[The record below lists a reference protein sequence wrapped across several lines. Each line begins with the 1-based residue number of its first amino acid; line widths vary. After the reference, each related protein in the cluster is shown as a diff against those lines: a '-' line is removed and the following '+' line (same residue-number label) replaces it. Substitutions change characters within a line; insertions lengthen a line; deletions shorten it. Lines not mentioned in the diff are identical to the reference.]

1 MTTTATANLRT
12 GIRMSLDDF
21 LALGETDGRWELDD
35 GVLYIMSSG
44 TPDHQFLM
52 GRFMWNFQNYLEQ
65 FDTPPAQFFHEM
77 TTILSRELQRA
88 PEPDLV
94 IILNESREIVG
105 PVRVEGA
112 PDIISRNP
120 VHRPRPRFEL
130 QAADLRRSRRPR
142 ILAHRPPQRHPNPPP
157 ATKRRIHRASHPR
170 PRRHPNHPPPPRPI
184 HTPNRHIPPPP
195 SPHPPRVNPVSLLSC
210 QFPPPPGELGSP
222 VPQSPPPPG
231 EG

>member
-52 GRFMWNFQNYLEQ
+52 RQIGRHLDNYLDQ

-112 PDIISRNP
+112 PDIIIEILSTDRGRDLGYKLRIYAEAGVQEYWPTDPRNDTLTRLQLQNGEYIEQATLGP
-120 VHRPRPRFEL
+120 ADTLTTPLLPGLSIPLTDIFHHR
-130 QAADLRRSRRPR
+130 RRP
-142 ILAHRPPQRHPNPPP
+142 
-157 ATKRRIHRASHPR
+157 TRR
-170 PRRHPNHPPPPRPI
+170 
-184 HTPNRHIPPPP
+184 
-195 SPHPPRVNPVSLLSC
+195 
-210 QFPPPPGELGSP
+210 E
-222 VPQSPPPPG
+222 
-231 EG
+231 